1 MNFEI
6 DSAYLYNSDGVKL
19 MDVSDAVITTAE
31 VNEEAEKLKK
41 TLYPLNKELEI
52 SATLET
58 TPGVFDELTR
68 RVNPNEFT
76 IKYTKYVQA
85 RKHHKKRI
93 NKKWLKKYGYIEKT
107 LVIDGLNITHKERNT
122 EGDICQYTI
131 TLEKNY

>member
-19 MDVSDAVITTAE
+19 MDVSDAAITTAK
-31 VNEEAEKLKK
+31 VNEEAEKFEK
-41 TLYPLNKELEI
+41 TLYPLNKELEF

-58 TPGVFDELTR
+58 TTGVFNELTR

-93 NKKWLKKYGYIEKT
+93 NKKWLKKYGYKEKI
-107 LVIDGLNITHKERNT
+107 LIIDGLNITHKERNGK
-122 EGDICQYTI
+122 EDICQYTM
-131 TLEKNY
+131 TLEKE

>member
-6 DSAYLYNSDGVKL
+6 DSAYLYNSDGVIL
-19 MDVSDAVITTAE
+19 MDVSDTAITTAE
-31 VNEEAEKLKK
+31 VNEEAEKFEK
-41 TLYPLNKELEI
+41 TLYPLNKKLEI

-68 RVNPNEFT
+68 RVDSNKFT

-93 NKKWLKKYGYIEKT
+93 NKKWLKKYGYKEKIFF
-107 LVIDGLNITHKERNT
+107 IDGLNITHKEINT

-131 TLEKNY
+131 TLEKE